1 MKTMILAIDIGNTNL
16 KIGVFSDKKLIASW
30 RLSTKSTRT
39 SDEYGMVLY
48 DLLSQENLSFKDIES
63 CIVASVAPTLNY
75 TIEHMCKYY
84 MGQKPM
90 MVSSNINLGMQID
103 YKTASTLGA
112 DRIICALAAYKEYS
126 GPAIVIDFGSA
137 TTFDLINSS
146 GTFMG
151 GAIAPGIKTS
161 AESLVNTAAKLPRVE
176 LTKPKNIVGKST
188 ISCMQSGIVFG
199 YAGMVKY
206 MTEKYKEVEG
216 MQNAKVIATGG
227 LSELITSVEPQLI
240 DITDRALSLKGLRY
254 IYEINK

>member
-1 MKTMILAIDIGNTNL
+1 MILAIDIGNTNL
-16 KIGVFSDKKLIASW
+16 KIGVFNDKKLIASW

-126 GPAIVIDFGSA
+126 STLVKQQH
-137 TTFDLINSS
+137 LIYL
-146 GTFMG
+146 
-151 GAIAPGIKTS
+151 IQ
-161 AESLVNTAAKLPRVE
+161 VE
-176 LTKPKNIVGKST
+176 LSWGE
-188 ISCMQSGIVFG
+188 QSH
-199 YAGMVKY
+199 
-206 MTEKYKEVEG
+206 
-216 MQNAKVIATGG
+216 Q
-227 LSELITSVEPQLI
+227 ELRHRLN
-240 DITDRALSLKGLRY
+240 L
-254 IYEINK
+254 

>member
-1 MKTMILAIDIGNTNL
+1 MILAIDVGNTNL
-16 KIGVFSDKKLIASW
+16 KIGVFNEKKLIASW

-75 TIEHMCKYY
+75 TIEHMCQHY
-84 MGQKPM
+84 MQKKPM
-90 MVSSNINLGMQID
+90 MVSNNINLGIQIE
-103 YKTASTLGA
+103 YKSASTLGA
-112 DRIICALAAYKEYS
+112 DRIICALATYKEYG

-137 TTFDLINSS
+137 TTFDLISS
-146 GTFMG
+146 DGTFMG

-176 LTKPKNIVGKST
+176 LTKPKNVVGKST

-206 MTEKYKEVEG
+206 MIEKYKEVEG
-216 MQNAKVIATGG
+216 MENAKVIATGG
-227 LSELITSVEPQLI
+227 LSELINSVEPQLI